1 MSDTRKP
8 EPIYKSDLAYIPAD
22 QLAEL
27 TFVYKDDP
35 ESIQLIVDELFNRG
49 IDPYA

>member
-1 MSDTRKP
+1 MPDTR
-8 EPIYKSDLAYIPAD
+8 EPAPIHRSDLAHIPAY

-35 ESIQLIVDELFNRG
+35 ESIQLIVDELFSRG